1 MSKLKK
7 LPEKNLRFIL
17 KRMKDD
23 IDRFGRPND
32 FISGSNRSI
41 INDIFDDIGLTLDTD
56 DLSFIFALYKLNP
69 NPEVGNLQ
77 IQKLLGYMESTK
89 NMATI
94 KKFEDLEIWKE
105 ARKLSKEIITI
116 AKESD
121 LKTDFRL
128 KDQIKASSGSVMD
141 NIAEGFERNGNLE
154 FRQFLSIAKGSAGES
169 RSQLYRV
176 LDFNYINDEK
186 FNVLRIDYENLS
198 GKINNFISYLNKK
211 DFKGT
216 KFQ

>member
-1 MSKLKK
+1 
-7 LPEKNLRFIL
+7 
-17 KRMKDD
+17 
-23 IDRFGRPND
+23 
-32 FISGSNRSI
+32 
-41 INDIFDDIGLTLDTD
+41 
-56 DLSFIFALYKLNP
+56 
-69 NPEVGNLQ
+69 
-77 IQKLLGYMESTK
+77 
-89 NMATI
+89 MATI
-94 KKFEDLEIWKE
+94 TRFEDLEIWKE
-105 ARKLSKEIITI
+105 ARRLAKEIHIISIET
-116 AKESD
+116 E
-121 LKTDFRL
+121 LKNDFRFR
-128 KDQIKASSGSVMD
+128 DQIKASSGSVMD